1 MMLMVARATKG
12 AGIMRRLVLAGLG
25 LVVLTAAGASAQDRP
40 LDETLAYVNGAL
52 EQHSYVDHDGQPTVS
67 QVKLEKGILVVEVTK
82 TKSGNKFTN
91 VYEVG
96 LDDLDIT
103 RVKANNRGG
112 FTAIS
117 LGAKGDVGVRLVCT
131 MANGI
136 VHGWD
141 LPDTK
146 EISVELAPDVPE
158 VRELTRALVDLI
170 AQARKDARYAPA

>member
-1 MMLMVARATKG
+1 
-12 AGIMRRLVLAGLG
+12 MRRIVTAGVCFGALV
-25 LVVLTAAGASAQDRP
+25 AAGASAQDRS
-40 LDETLAYVNGAL
+40 LDETLAYVNHTL
-52 EQHSYVDHDGQPTVS
+52 EQHSYIDHDGQPTVS
-67 QVKLEKGILVVEVTK
+67 RVDLEKGMLVVEITK

-96 LDDLDIT
+96 LDALDIS

-117 LGAKGDVGVRLVCT
+117 LGATGNVGVRLVCT

-146 EISVELAPDVPE
+146 EVSVELAPEVPE
-158 VRELTRALVDLI
+158 TRDLTRALAQLI
-170 AQARKDARYAPA
+170 AEARKDPRYAPA